1 MAADPAPT
9 FDLQSHSTASD
20 GSLLPAE
27 VVARAAAAGVEL
39 LALTDHDTVEG
50 VSDALRAAGEHGIK
64 LVPAVELSSIHA
76 DLTEDLH
83 VLGYAVDPESPVL
96 LDALLDFR
104 ADRQRRVLGM
114 ADRLR
119 EQGFSLAS
127 DELTRRRDRGQSLG
141 RPHLAQAVLGHPRNS
156 PRLRDEGI
164 ADVDALFEGYLV
176 PGTPAY
182 VRRERPTVEEAIA
195 LIHEAGGV
203 AVWAHP
209 FWDYEDP
216 PAVLIALERFAEA
229 GVDGVEAFYATHT
242 EEQVRILHQHASR
255 LGLLTTGSA
264 DFHGPD
270 HPRFNRFRAFELYGL
285 EPDLGPLA
293 R

>member
-1 MAADPAPT
+1 
-9 FDLQSHSTASD
+9 
-20 GSLLPAE
+20 
-27 VVARAAAAGVEL
+27 
-39 LALTDHDTVEG
+39 
-50 VSDALRAAGEHGIK
+50 
-64 LVPAVELSSIHA
+64 
-76 DLTEDLH
+76 
-83 VLGYAVDPESPVL
+83 VLGYGVDLESPAL
-96 LDALLDFR
+96 LDALRDFR
-104 ADRQRRVLGM
+104 ADRQRRVLAM

-141 RPHLAQAVLGHPRNS
+141 RPHLAQAVLGHPGNA

-164 ADVDALFEGYLV
+164 GDFDALFSAYLV

-195 LIHEAGGV
+195 LIHESGGV

-209 FWDYEDP
+209 FWDYEEP
-216 PAVLIALERFAEA
+216 SAVLIALERFAEA
-229 GVDGVEAFYATHT
+229 GVDGVEAFYTTHS
-242 EEQVRILHQHASR
+242 EEQVRILYQHASR

-270 HPRFNRFRAFELYGL
+270 HPRFNAFRAFDLHGL
-285 EPDLGPLA
+285 EANLGPIRSGVA
-293 R
+293 